1 MIINETLISIIPP
14 IIPTSTLFND
24 EIIELIESKKLLA
37 TSNTLIKHNILGR
50 YWIISNKNRMAEIG
64 YEVYDK

>member
-1 MIINETLISIIPP
+1 MIINKTLISIIPP